1 MKPGNFRATWPT
13 PSTPRATRLGAFRHV
28 HCYRD
33 VGSTNDVAS
42 SARRSRRGRGH
53 RRPGGS
59 AACGPWPVGPHV
71 VFAARCRAV
80 PLGRSCGPA
89 AADWL
94 SLATLA
100 AGVAVARALTTVSAL
115 PVGLKWPND
124 LVIGQPWRKAG
135 GVLCESAGSGAEIDA
150 LVVGIGV
157 NLAIAATPPELA
169 DVATSIEAEL
179 GRPVDRAQVRRRSAW
194 PSSTRYFARLRAG
207 GRAWV
212 CDEWRRFGRA
222 GLLGARVRWDDQGIE
237 RSGFARDLD
246 ESGALLV
253 ESAGGIERLIAGEV
267 RWDRAA
273 SRTKTSSGSRAPTLR
288 IPGSEG
294 P

>member
-1 MKPGNFRATWPT
+1 MTAGQL
-13 PSTPRATRLGAFRHV
+13 PRELADAIESAGERLGAFRHV
-28 HCYRD
+28 HWIRD

-42 SARRSRRGRGH
+42 SLAAAGALEGTSVAADQQHAGLYLSVIV
-53 RRPGGS
+53 RPG
-59 AACGPWPVGPHV
+59 
-71 VFAARCRAV
+71 RAE
-80 PLGRSCGPA
+80 
-89 AADWL
+89 WL

-100 AGVAVARALTTVSAL
+100 AGVAVARALTSVSAL
-115 PVGLKWPND
+115 PLGLKWPND
-124 LVIGQPWRKAG
+124 LVIGQPWRKVG

-150 LVVGIGV
+150 LIVGIGV
-157 NLAIAATPPELA
+157 NLAITAIPPELA

-179 GRPVDRAQVRRRSAW
+179 GRPVDRSQVVVEVLAELNAI
-194 PSSTRYFARLRAG
+194 FARLRSG

-212 CDEWRRFGRA
+212 CDEWRRFGRR

-237 RSGFARDLD
+237 RSGLARDLD

-253 ESAGGIERLIAGEV
+253 ESAAGIERLIAGEV
-267 RWDRAA
+267 HWDRPA
-273 SRTKTSSGSRAPTLR
+273 SRSGRSSPGSQAPDPK

>member
-1 MKPGNFRATWPT
+1 MTGGQL
-13 PSTPRATRLGAFRHV
+13 PRELADAIDAAGDRLGAFRHV
-28 HCYRD
+28 HWIRD

-42 SARRSRRGRGH
+42 SLAAAGAIEGTAVLADQQHKGRGRLG
-53 RRPGGS
+53 RTWFSPPGAGLYLSVIVRPG
-59 AACGPWPVGPHV
+59 
-71 VFAARCRAV
+71 R
-80 PLGRSCGPA
+80 
-89 AADWL
+89 ADWL

-115 PVGLKWPND
+115 PLGLKWPND

-157 NLAIAATPPELA
+157 NLAITATPPELA

-179 GRPVDRAQVRRRSAW
+179 GRPVDRSQVVVEVLAELDAI
-194 PSSTRYFARLRAG
+194 FARLRSG

-212 CDEWRRFGRA
+212 CEEWRRFGRR

-237 RSGFARDLD
+237 RSGLARDLD

-253 ESAGGIERLIAGEV
+253 ESAGRIERLIAGEV
-267 RWDRAA
+267 HWDRAA
-273 SRTKTSSGSRAPTLR
+273 WRTEASSSGFPALNLK
-288 IPGSEG
+288 IPSSEG